1 MAMIR
6 SCLLLMCA
14 ACVSAG
20 LLGGWA
26 AEAAKLRTCIGD
38 AVASGAQRFNEKAA
52 KHPRHPAVL
61 GWAALQRAGAAAG
74 ALSRTYT
81 QALGVAAREG
91 EGRRGAGARPAKRAR
106 ARRTA
111 AAQADADMHADA
123 EHCEALGVGRGATA
137 DELKRAFRRR
147 SLAACPEYACD
158 EAVIEKLQRAYEA
171 LSGDGA

>member
-1 MAMIR
+1 MIR
-6 SCLLLMCA
+6 SWLLLMCA
-14 ACVSAG
+14 VCVSAG
-20 LLGGWA
+20 LLGDWA

-38 AVASGAQRFNEKAA
+38 AVVSGAQRFNEKAA

-81 QALGVAAREG
+81 QTHE
-91 EGRRGAGARPAKRAR
+91 GARPAKRAR
-106 ARRTA
+106 IARSAA
-111 AAQADADMHADA
+111 AAQADA
-123 EHCEALGVGRGATA
+123 EHCEALGVGRDATA

-147 SLAACPEYACD
+147 SLTACPEYSCD
-158 EAVIEKLQRAYEA
+158 EAAIEKLQRAYEA